1 MDSLHKLGSDFKI
14 LNTGSKRV
22 ICSVSIE
29 LSQDNM
35 KILEVAEANQG
46 WVTFT
51 KLRER
56 QPMFSQKDRYQRCID
71 QLVKEGLAWV
81 DGQGLADSSSSKNVF
96 ANNGEDDG
104 KVYWFPSIMDIKQG
118 AGGVQEAE
126 DLKLINNS

>member
-1 MDSLHKLGSDFKI
+1 
-14 LNTGSKRV
+14 
-22 ICSVSIE
+22 
-29 LSQDNM
+29 M

-118 AGGVQEAE
+118 PGGVQEAE